1 MCFLLPNKREVTY
14 LKMWRELSEYFYE
27 FVGVALN
34 PPVIHCDNEAKLIS
48 SAKIYFPNVTIT
60 TCIYHIFANFRKK
73 LDKIGLKE
81 RTKTVF

>member
-1 MCFLLPNKREVTY
+1 MPTFWQ
-14 LKMWRELSEYFYE
+14 KMERLFRQK
-27 FVGVALN
+27 N